1 MLTKTKKN
9 YLWLIAEKS
18 IGVAGVFFINALVA
32 KYVGAAIVGQIAIA
46 VAVFQVVQVAGL
58 FGSDVFL
65 YKRVTLNFAGGLQLL
80 SPILLI
86 RNIIYIVLSV
96 LAILFLSVKMD
107 LTGVLLSFSVCIAY
121 YFYTIDTFSTIN
133 ESLLNSKVNA
143 IANVLG
149 LLIGLLAR
157 TFMVHYKVPNVF
169 FGIPLIIISSV
180 PYFLKIY
187 IFRLQNRINITST
200 TKKFRK
206 RLVYLCQAGSL
217 LFFPAIITAIYPRLN
232 VILIYYLY
240 GDERAGVYSVSQMIA
255 TSWSFV
261 LLSLLTSY
269 LPLLFKEKNEMQI
282 IKIAAKLH
290 LRIIF
295 LAMPVIFVVLL
306 LIDRLIKYLYGV
318 KFEEAI
324 LPCAILCFSILFSTL
339 GLASSKVILKF
350 SGYRFI
356 LFKTV
361 FVLMFCT
368 LLSFLLSSKFGL
380 AGAAYAIVIT
390 EFFSL
395 TVINYLFRQGIV
407 LLVHI
412 EVFREVSQYWRELF
426 GKVFT
431 RKNKTSRI
439 NSE

>member
-1 MLTKTKKN
+1 MLTKSRKN

-18 IGVAGVFFINALVA
+18 VGVAGVFFINALVA
-32 KYVGAAIVGQIAIA
+32 KYVGAAIIGQIAIA

-65 YKRVTLNFAGGLQLL
+65 YKRVTLNFGGGLQLM

-86 RNIIYIVLSV
+86 RNVIYIVLSI
-96 LAILFLSVKMD
+96 LAIFFLSVKMD
-107 LTGVLLSFSVCIAY
+107 STGILLSISVCIAY
-121 YFYTIDTFSTIN
+121 YFYTVDTFSTIN

-143 IANVLG
+143 IANVIG
-149 LLIGLLAR
+149 LLIGLISR
-157 TFMVHYKVPNVF
+157 TLMVHYKVPNVF
-169 FGIPLIIISSV
+169 FGVPLIIISSV
-180 PYFLKIY
+180 PYFLKVY
-187 IFRLQNRINITST
+187 IFRFQKGINTTSN

-232 VILIYYLY
+232 VILIYYQY
-240 GDERAGVYSVSQMIA
+240 GDEQAGIYSVSQMIA

-261 LLSLLTSY
+261 LLSLLTSC
-269 LPLLFKEKNEMQI
+269 LPALFKERNEMQI
-282 IKIAAKLH
+282 IKVAARLH
-290 LRIIF
+290 LQIIF
-295 LAMPVIFVVLL
+295 LAMPVIFIVLVSVEH
-306 LIDRLIKYLYGV
+306 LIMYLYGG

-324 LPCAILCFSILFSTL
+324 LPCEILCFSILLSTL

-350 SGYRFI
+350 SGYKFI

-361 FVLMFCT
+361 FVLILCT

-380 AGAAYAIVIT
+380 VGAACAIVIT

-395 TVINYLFRQGIV
+395 TVINYLFRQGVV

-412 EVFREVSQYWRELF
+412 EVFRGGSRYWRELF

-431 RKNKTSRI
+431 RKDKTSRI

>member
-18 IGVAGVFFINALVA
+18 IGVASVFFINALVA

-65 YKRVTLNFAGGLQLL
+65 YKRVTLNFAGGLQLV

-86 RNIIYIVLSV
+86 RNIIYMVLSV

-107 LTGVLLSFSVCIAY
+107 LTGVLLSFSICIAY

-180 PYFLKIY
+180 PYFLKVY
-187 IFRLQNRINITST
+187 IFRFQNRINITST

-240 GDERAGVYSVSQMIA
+240 GAERAGVYSVSQMIA

-282 IKIAAKLH
+282 IKIAARLH

-306 LIDRLIKYLYGV
+306 SIDHLIMYLYGV

-324 LPCAILCFSILFSTL
+324 LPCVILCFSILLSTL

-350 SGYRFI
+350 SGYKFI
-356 LFKTV
+356 LFKAV
-361 FVLMFCT
+361 FVLMLCT

-380 AGAAYAIVIT
+380 VGAAYAIVIT

-426 GKVFT
+426 DKFFT
-431 RKNKTSRI
+431 RKDKTSRI